1 MVLTAICGIYLEGEK
16 MNIAGIIR
24 AEAYKRIAQKN
35 DERIIQIMNKMKP
48 NYREQQRQNM
58 KKFVRSL

>member
-1 MVLTAICGIYLEGEK
+1 MVLTVICGIYFEGEK

-24 AEAYKRIAQKN
+24 AEAHKRIAQKN

-48 NYREQQRQNM
+48 DYKEQQRQNM

>member
-1 MVLTAICGIYLEGEK
+1 MVLTVICGIYFEGEK
-16 MNIAGIIR
+16 MNIEGIIR

>member
-1 MVLTAICGIYLEGEK
+1 

-35 DERIIQIMNKMKP
+35 DERITQIMNKMKP